1 MWRQNFTPW
10 GSLAL
15 ICRSAQRWCPARWA
29 NFPFQNLPNNSS
41 PPDSLM
47 KGEGFF
53 PNKDCSSIVY
63 ILFCK
68 NAHVHHVFVFATAF
82 MACITFTALT
92 GWPLSCFH
100 NNQLLW
106 FLLSSCLVHCL
117 CNRNINQHVRDH
129 CTTPTKIQKIRGL
142 EFSLPRRS
150 RISSFSTDLNF
161 RMTSTARL
169 LPRRRGI
176 VESSEPWRDKDAWK
190 KMLQKI
196 ASPTQ
201 KRAGY

>member
-1 MWRQNFTPW
+1 MRLLLQQW
-10 GSLAL
+10 
-15 ICRSAQRWCPARWA
+15 
-29 NFPFQNLPNNSS
+29 
-41 PPDSLM
+41 
-47 KGEGFF
+47 
-53 PNKDCSSIVY
+53 
-63 ILFCK
+63 
-68 NAHVHHVFVFATAF
+68 F

-100 NNQLLW
+100 TTINCCDFCFPLAW
-106 FLLSSCLVHCL
+106 FILSAIENYQSTCKRHLFTA
-117 CNRNINQHVRDH
+117 
-129 CTTPTKIQKIRGL
+129 TTPTKIQKIRGL
-142 EFSLPRRS
+142 EFFVFPRRS

-196 ASPTQ
+196 ASQ
-201 KRAGY
+201 LKKELDINFLQHEGFIMRS